1 MNTKT
6 NSLTELFR
14 PNNPKRLRSRELS
27 NTRLNLLK
35 KEIQTTDHLIPLNEL
50 YQHLGTDPSTGLSSA
65 RAAQLLHFYGPNTL
79 TPSTN
84 YGILTQLFKSL
95 CTGFSI
101 LIWVGAALC
110 LIAYLIEV
118 MNKPNPSRDNLYLGC
133 VLVAVD
139 LVCGLFSFVQN
150 YRSTRIMKTFN
161 NMLPSYAHCVRDGVL
176 RERATHEVVKGDVV
190 RVQAGDI
197 VPADIR
203 IIDSKGFKVDNSSL
217 TGESIAVPRSNSEGN
232 PNILESTNV
241 AFFSTQCVE
250 GWALGVVI
258 CTGDLTALGRVAG
271 LAARIKPQPSPL
283 TLHIHHF
290 MKCVS
295 VWALSLGVFVAV
307 ASYCLGY
314 PLMQITV
321 IVIGIIVANIPE
333 GLQPTVTAALTVT
346 AKHMMKRNCVV
357 KNLDAIEALGAC
369 TAICSDK
376 TGTLTENK
384 MCVWDVW
391 VWNTLCGVETS
402 LGRIS
407 QVFLHSTASVGPEG
421 AIHGDASETAILE
434 FLFHTDD
441 PTARRV
447 AFPNIAEIPFNSV
460 NKYQVSVHLDT
471 KSSSYIVMMKGAPE
485 NIISRCSTIAMKNGE
500 SNFTDA
506 MKKVAEEATE
516 SLANTGE
523 RVLAFADMALNTKDF
538 PMGFEFDTEKENF
551 PLNNLRFLG
560 LVGLMD
566 PPRRENIDPGR
577 WGSGQHMLTR
587 VCNSGLTSEMQQ
599 PTLEPRGPAQSAL
612 YDDTACNT
620 WRGI

>member
-1 MNTKT
+1 
-6 NSLTELFR
+6 
-14 PNNPKRLRSRELS
+14 
-27 NTRLNLLK
+27 
-35 KEIQTTDHLIPLNEL
+35 
-50 YQHLGTDPSTGLSSA
+50 
-65 RAAQLLHFYGPNTL
+65 
-79 TPSTN
+79 
-84 YGILTQLFKSL
+84 
-95 CTGFSI
+95 
-101 LIWVGAALC
+101 
-110 LIAYLIEV
+110 
-118 MNKPNPSRDNLYLGC
+118 
-133 VLVAVD
+133 
-139 LVCGLFSFVQN
+139 
-150 YRSTRIMKTFN
+150 
-161 NMLPSYAHCVRDGVL
+161 
-176 RERATHEVVKGDVV
+176 
-190 RVQAGDI
+190 
-197 VPADIR
+197 
-203 IIDSKGFKVDNSSL
+203 
-217 TGESIAVPRSNSEGN
+217 
-232 PNILESTNV
+232 
-241 AFFSTQCVE
+241 
-250 GWALGVVI
+250 
-258 CTGDLTALGRVAG
+258 
-271 LAARIKPQPSPL
+271 
-283 TLHIHHF
+283 

-402 LGRIS
+402 LAFDSLKRCGA
-407 QVFLHSTASVGPEG
+407 LCSTASVGPEG

-441 PTARRV
+441 PTARRL
-447 AFPNIAEIPFNSV
+447 AYPNIAEIPFNSV

-523 RVLAFADMALNTKDF
+523 RVLAFADLALDTKDF

-551 PLNNLRFLG
+551 PLSNLRFLG

-566 PPRRENIDPGR
+566 PPRREVRSAIAVVRAAGVRVLMVTGDHPGTARAVARHVGIATTPRARVVTGAELRDMTAGMLEGTLSEYPEIVFARTSPTQKLQIVEACQRLGGIVAVTGDGVNDAPALRRANIGISMGITGSQVSKQTADIILMDDNFATIVVGIEEGRKIYDNLKKSVCYILISNVPEIFPVFLFILCAIPLPLGAMTILCVDLGTDMWPAVALSYEAAESDAMARPPRSAAHLVSGRMLFLAYGLLGLVEVAAGMFAYFVVMAEFGFYPQDLFGMKNHVLNVGLVFELCLAICICYIPGVNTFFNAYPLYFR
-577 WGSGQHMLTR
+577 WWFLSLPFSVFLLAFDELRKYCIRNNKLGGI
-587 VCNSGLTSEMQQ
+587 CNET
-599 PTLEPRGPAQSAL
+599 T
-612 YDDTACNT
+612 YY
-620 WRGI
+620 